1 MTIRFHLDENVH
13 HAVARGLARRGVD
26 VTTSTDARLVGAAD
40 FEQFAYAQ
48 SEQRVLFTHDPDF
61 LRPDFTTQDH
71 AGIVYCQKDSRSIGE
86 IIRFLSLLC
95 EVLVAEE
102 MRNQIE
108 YL

>member
-71 AGIVYCQKDSRSIGE
+71 AGIVYCQKAKTE
-86 IIRFLSLLC
+86 I
-95 EVLVAEE
+95 E
-102 MRNQIE
+102 
-108 YL
+108 